1 MLNLITP
8 EVMATIEVTVWTI
21 IGLGVTSIAI
31 FATKGA

>member
-8 EVMATIEVTVWTI
+8 EIMATIEIAVWTV
-21 IGLGVTSIAI
+21 IGLGTAAIAI